1 MRKVHVASSV
11 VIKYFFLWPQVAKS
25 SNHFQYVCSFNNRV
39 PQGPVVGQVLFT
51 LCMLV
56 VLYLSILLLLE
67 KTAHILL
74 LCR

>member
-1 MRKVHVASSV
+1 MLPAVLSLNISFYGLKSPNLRIVSSMFVA
-11 VIKYFFLWPQVAKS
+11 LTP
-25 SNHFQYVCSFNNRV
+25 
-39 PQGPVVGQVLFT
+39 PQGSVVGQVLFT

-67 KTAHILL
+67 NTAHILL

>member
-1 MRKVHVASSV
+1 MLPAVLSLNISFYGLKSPNLRIVSSMFVA
-11 VIKYFFLWPQVAKS
+11 LTP
-25 SNHFQYVCSFNNRV
+25 

-56 VLYLSILLLLE
+56 YLSILLLLE
-67 KTAHILL
+67 NTAYILL